1 MILLDTHVLL
11 WVRLGS
17 DRIGQQTR
25 QLIEASWQHDNICVS
40 AISFWEIELLQRKHR
55 VELDQDVDVWRRT
68 VLEQGTKELP
78 VNGKI
83 AIRAV
88 YLGGLHADPADR
100 IIVSTALEGFQLATV
115 DRRIL
120 GWHGDLER
128 IDATR

>member
-11 WVRLGS
+11 WLRFGSERLGK
-17 DRIGQQTR
+17 QTR
-25 QLIEASWQHDNICVS
+25 QLIETAWQSGNIFVS
-40 AISFWEIELLQRKHR
+40 AISFWEIALLQQKQRI
-55 VELDQDVDVWRRT
+55 EFDQNVDVWRRT
-68 VLEQGTKELP
+68 VIEQGTKE
-78 VNGKI
+78 VSVDGKI

-88 YLGGLHADPADR
+88 NLSGLHSDAADR
-100 IIVSTALEGFQLATV
+100 IIVSTALEGYQLATV

>member
-11 WVRLGS
+11 WLRFGS
-17 DRIGQQTR
+17 DRLGQQTR
-25 QLIEASWQHDNICVS
+25 RLIEASWQHGDIYVS
-40 AISFWEIELLQRKHR
+40 AISFWEIALLQRKQR
-55 VELDQDVDVWRRT
+55 VELDQNIGVWRRT

-78 VNGKI
+78 VDGKI

-88 YLGGLHADPADR
+88 YLAGMHADPADR
-100 IIVSTALEGFQLATV
+100 IVVSTALDGYQLATV

-120 GWHGDLER
+120 EWHGDVER